1 MKCFNCGAELDK
13 KDFCPGC
20 GISVRIYKKIVH
32 TSNFYYNQGLDRATV
47 RDLSG
52 AAESLRKSLRF
63 QKGNIQARNLL
74 GLVLFEM
81 GETVSALGEWVI
93 SKSMMPENNDAEKY
107 LDAIQKNPARL
118 DTINQTIK
126 KYNQALL
133 YCRQDSTD
141 LAIIQLKKVL
151 SLNPK
156 LVKGHQLLA
165 LLYIKEGQYE
175 RAKKSLRAALK
186 VDSANTLSLRYMR
199 ETNQMLRESNSG
211 KKKKPE
217 DDLIS
222 YRSGNDLIIQPT
234 RLKDT
239 SGFSTVV
246 AVLAGIVIGVAV
258 TCFLVVPGIRQNA
271 KQDANTAV
279 NQANET
285 IASKNQEIT
294 SLENQITDLNNRLED
309 EAADSDTLLDR
320 VTSYDQLLQAYQL
333 YLDDE
338 SISSAET
345 LANVNRDY
353 LTEDGQAIYDD
364 LADEVNSGYIL
375 ALYEQAAT
383 DYNERNYEEA
393 AEGFEKVVAID
404 EKYEDGDVLYFLAQ
418 CYRNLGE
425 DEKAITYYQ
434 KVTDLYPG
442 TEHAANAQEYLA
454 ELQESQ

>member
-1 MKCFNCGAELDK
+1 MKCFNCGAELQK
-13 KDFCPGC
+13 TDFCPNC

-63 QKGNIQARNLL
+63 QKGNIMARNLL

-107 LDAIQKNPARL
+107 LDAIQNNPARL
-118 DTINQTIK
+118 ETINQTIK

-133 YCRQDSTD
+133 YCQQNSTD

-175 RAKKSLRAALK
+175 RAKKSLRAAMK
-186 VDSANTLSLRYMR
+186 VDAANTLSLRYMR
-199 ETNQMLRESNSG
+199 ETNQMLREANPN

-239 SGFSTVV
+239 SGFATVLS
-246 AVLAGIVIGVAV
+246 VLAGIVIGVAV
-258 TCFLVVPGIRQNA
+258 TCFLVVPGIRQSA
-271 KQDANTAV
+271 KSNANTAV

-285 IASKNQEIT
+285 IASKNQEIN
-294 SLENQITDLNNRLED
+294 SLENQITELNSRLED
-309 EAADSDTLLDR
+309 EAADSDVLLDR
-320 VTSYDQLLQAYQL
+320 ITSYDQLLQSYQAYQ
-333 YLDDE
+333 DGDNIASGE
-338 SISSAET
+338 A
-345 LANVNRDY
+345 LANVNKDY
-353 LTEDGQAIYDD
+353 LTEEAQSIYDD
-364 LADEVNSGYIL
+364 LSDQVNSGYIQT
-375 ALYEQAAT
+375 LYEDAGTA
-383 DYNERNYEEA
+383 YNERNYEDA
-393 AEGFEKVVAID
+393 ATGFEKVVAID
-404 EKYEDGDVLYFLAQ
+404 EKYESGDALYFLAQ
-418 CYRNLGE
+418 CYRNLE
-425 DEKAITYYQ
+425 QDEKAITYYQ
-434 KVTDLYPG
+434 KVVDQYPN
-442 TEHAANAQEYLA
+442 TEHASNAQQYLE
-454 ELQESQ
+454 ELQEAQ